1 MKAGCFALIEKQF
14 GVCQL
19 DQNSHLFVSDQAI
32 PEFPGRH
39 FVIERVTSM
48 NKSELKRAFTGI
60 DKANIAVRNFPL
72 SVSELRKRLKLKDGG
87 DVFVF
92 ATTVANNGHQLFI
105 CRKKS

>member
-1 MKAGCFALIEKQF
+1 
-14 GVCQL
+14 
-19 DQNSHLFVSDQAI
+19 
-32 PEFPGRH
+32 
-39 FVIERVTSM
+39 M